1 MTKAGAGLGGKD
13 CRPPPNLIS
22 WLACSTNCRQMPAK
36 LSLRADMLN
45 AGINVRF
52 VPVAEVGIG
61 AGYILRSGSEIAAS
75 FLPF

>member
-1 MTKAGAGLGGKD
+1 
-13 CRPPPNLIS
+13 
-22 WLACSTNCRQMPAK
+22 MPAK

-45 AGINVRF
+45 AGINVRL

-61 AGYILRSGSEIAAS
+61 AGYISRSGSEIAAS